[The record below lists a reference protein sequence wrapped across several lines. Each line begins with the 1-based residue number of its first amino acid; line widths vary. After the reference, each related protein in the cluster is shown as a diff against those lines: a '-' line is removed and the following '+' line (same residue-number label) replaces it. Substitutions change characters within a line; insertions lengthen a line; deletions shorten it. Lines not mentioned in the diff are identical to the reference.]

1 MTSETAAP
9 VEREVLETDARRVEA
24 LLSNDF
30 PALESLLADDLT
42 YVHSNGHLDTKDT
55 YIGVLRSGATRY
67 LSMAMSGLRV
77 RLEGNTAV
85 VTGSFEARVQT
96 RNGEVN
102 PKPRVLIVYVKRDGR
117 WQMLA
122 WQSTNIAGA

>member
-1 MTSETAAP
+1 MTSEVTAA
-9 VEREVLETDARRVEA
+9 VEREVLETDARRVQA

-30 PALESLLADDLT
+30 AALEDLLADDLT

-67 LSMAMSGLRV
+67 LSMEMSGLSV
-77 RLEGNTAV
+77 RADGNAAV
-85 VTGSFEARVQT
+85 VAGTFEARVQT

-122 WQSTNIAGA
+122 WQSTNIAA

>member
-1 MTSETAAP
+1 MTSETAAAL
-9 VEREVLETDARRVEA
+9 EREVLEADARRVQA

-30 PALESLLADDLT
+30 EALEDLLTDDLT

-55 YIGVLRSGATRY
+55 YIGALRSEATRY
-67 LSMAMSGLRV
+67 LSMEMSGLSV
-77 RLEGNTAV
+77 RADGNTAV
-85 VTGSFEARVQT
+85 VAGTFEARVQT

-122 WQSTNIAGA
+122 WQSTSIAAA

>member
-1 MTSETAAP
+1 MTSETAAA

-30 PALESLLADDLT
+30 PALEGLLADDLT

-96 RNGEVN
+96 QNGEVN

>member
-1 MTSETAAP
+1 MISETVAAL
-9 VEREVLETDARRVEA
+9 EREVLEADARRVQA

-30 PALESLLADDLT
+30 EALEDLLTDDLT

-55 YIGVLRSGATRY
+55 YIGALRSGATRY
-67 LSMAMSGLRV
+67 LSMEMSGLSV
-77 RLEGNTAV
+77 RADGNTAV
-85 VTGSFEARVQT
+85 VTGTFEARVQT

-122 WQSTNIAGA
+122 WQSTSIAAA